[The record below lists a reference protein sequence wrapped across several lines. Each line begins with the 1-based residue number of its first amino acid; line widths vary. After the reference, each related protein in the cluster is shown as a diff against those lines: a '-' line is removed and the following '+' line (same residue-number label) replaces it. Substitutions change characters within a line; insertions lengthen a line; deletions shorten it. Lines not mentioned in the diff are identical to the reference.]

1 LAVYLLQKEYGE
13 NWKEHASPEL
23 LKYYDEMQKRKNQS
37 SSDSEE
43 NSGDTPENTE
53 NGFNII

>member
-1 LAVYLLQKEYGE
+1 MAVYLLQKEYGE
-13 NWKEHASPEL
+13 NWKDHASPEL
-23 LKYYDEMQKRKNQS
+23 LEYYDEMQKRKSQS

-43 NSGDTPENTE
+43 NSGDLPKNTK